1 MSYLSNFIMIN
12 QWVKNAKSLTNDE
25 KVVKMVYVSC

>member
-1 MSYLSNFIMIN
+1 MIN
-12 QWVKNAKSLTNDE
+12 QRDKNAKSLTNDE

>member
-1 MSYLSNFIMIN
+1 MIN